1 MKNDSQ
7 YSDQTFGLQIKES
20 LALVDSSYTVIV
32 VFVIYVKYCKRD
44 NSIPSQF
51 MLDYCHWIVHV
62 CDVVSGFI
70 MVFNDERVIYE
81 CTESGL
87 IRMCSM

>member
-51 MLDYCHWIVHV
+51 MLD
-62 CDVVSGFI
+62 
-70 MVFNDERVIYE
+70 
-81 CTESGL
+81 
-87 IRMCSM
+87 